1 MTHDNADQGKSIR
14 SRFPLRMWD
23 ITKLALSA
31 TSFPFTRADSRHEAR
46 SFTSCST
53 RQRNALPLSPA
64 LFESRR
70 SIPARGTC
78 ALRYL
83 RDTSISGP
91 RLGRV
96 LSSTWPRASPAT
108 HEITGRPFLFPTWGS
123 SVSARPR
130 LAPHPRGHRLR
141 GPGGDKEPDACLRP
155 PVSTLDDGRL
165 PLSPPG
171 LPITHLLLPRRRRPL
186 TAEVPLPAAAVLF
199 PMWSR
204 SLWSW
209 RVQTPPKRLHP
220 CHHFRLWRRW
230 RSACRGVGPRG
241 TGRSPEERGRASGG
255 VLRWL
260 GRPCAPASLPPWG
273 PAGVEVVRD
282 LRRILSWG
290 PSFSKL
296 SSACASL
303 GL

>member
-1 MTHDNADQGKSIR
+1 MPHNCLHTILIIHSKLWILYSSYPKQASNALGLLLSYKRRRYSFEKKLSENKKQVFKTHAKHRTYMTHDNADQGKSIR

-141 GPGGDKEPDACLRP
+141 GPSGDKEPDPCLRP

-171 LPITHLLLPRRRRPL
+171 LPITHL
-186 TAEVPLPAAAVLF
+186 
-199 PMWSR
+199 
-204 SLWSW
+204 
-209 RVQTPPKRLHP
+209 
-220 CHHFRLWRRW
+220 
-230 RSACRGVGPRG
+230 
-241 TGRSPEERGRASGG
+241 
-255 VLRWL
+255 
-260 GRPCAPASLPPWG
+260 
-273 PAGVEVVRD
+273 
-282 LRRILSWG
+282 
-290 PSFSKL
+290 FS
-296 SSACASL
+296 
-303 GL
+303 